1 MKVWRYSPRDL
12 VLVLIAVAQFVAM
25 TGWALTFGKLSLVA
39 NLAAFV
45 ALSYVFYY
53 NPIVVT
59 HNFLHTPFFR
69 RKSLNRLFPVL
80 NSANLFLPQVL
91 YKYHHLI
98 HHQYAN
104 DPIRNGTTLDPSSTY
119 RYGTNGQQEGY
130 FTYSALG
137 LFRDGTSAAYR
148 QAIAHG
154 QRSQFW
160 MELAA
165 IIVTAFVWIA
175 IDWQWFLFAF
185 VPTFYCGWFLALLEN
200 YYEHHRATNH
210 DSRLA
215 DSVSYYGSLYN
226 LLMFNEGYH
235 QEHHLKPHL
244 HWTRRPEVH
253 TTWQTQLK
261 EAGAY
266 EAQMP
271 PLLGFLDRVR
281 PQALSLEAES
291 DRQAHV

>member
-1 MKVWRYSPRDL
+1 MRIWRYSRRDAL
-12 VLVLIAVAQFVAM
+12 LFFVALGQFVAM
-25 TGWALTFGKLSLVA
+25 TGWAIAFDSLRLSLNVLLFA
-39 NLAAFV
+39 GFT
-45 ALSYVFYY
+45 YVFYF

-69 RKSLNRLFPVL
+69 RRTLNRVFAVF
-80 NSANLFLPQVL
+80 NSANLLLPQVL

-119 RYGTNGQQEGY
+119 RYGKNGDQEG
-130 FTYSALG
+130 FFPYSALG
-137 LFRDGTSAAYR
+137 LFRDGTSHAYKE
-148 QAIAHG
+148 ALSHG

-165 IIVTAFVWIA
+165 SVAAALLWIL
-175 IDWQWFLFAF
+175 IDWRWFLIAY

-200 YYEHHRATNH
+200 YFEHYRASNRE
-210 DSRLA
+210 SRLA
-215 DSVSYYGSLYN
+215 DSVSYYGRWYN
-226 LLMFNEGYH
+226 VFMFNEGYH
-235 QEHHLKPHL
+235 QEHHLKPHV

-253 TTWQTQLK
+253 RKFRAELA

-266 EAQMP
+266 EASMP
-271 PLLGFLDRVR
+271 PLLGFLER
-281 PQALSLEAES
+281 
-291 DRQAHV
+291 

>member
-1 MKVWRYSPRDL
+1 MRVWRYSPWDS
-12 VLVLIAVAQFVAM
+12 VLVLIAVAQFAAM
-25 TGWALTFGKLSLVA
+25 TTWAVRFETLP
-39 NLAAFV
+39 LATNIALFV

-59 HNFLHTPFFR
+59 HNFLHAPFFR
-69 RKSLNRLFPVL
+69 RRWLNRAFPVV

-104 DPIRNGTTLDPSSTY
+104 DPIRNGTTLDPSSTF
-119 RYGTNGQQEGY
+119 RYGTGGRQEW
-130 FTYSALG
+130 FFSYSALG
-137 LFRDGTSAAYR
+137 LFRDGTSNAYR
-148 QAIAHG
+148 EAITHG

-165 IIVTAFVWIA
+165 IVTTAVLWLA
-175 IDWQWFLFAF
+175 IDWKWFLIAFA
-185 VPTFYCGWFLALLEN
+185 PTFYAGWFLALLEN
-200 YYEHHRATNH
+200 YYEHHRATDP

-215 DSVSYYGSLYN
+215 DSVSYYGRWYN
-226 LLMFNEGYH
+226 LMMFNEGYH

-253 TTWQTQLK
+253 GDWK
-261 EAGAY
+261 EKFKDAGAY
-266 EAQMP
+266 EARRP
-271 PLLGFLDRVR
+271 PLLGFLD
-281 PQALSLEAES
+281 
-291 DRQAHV
+291 

>member
-1 MKVWRYSPRDL
+1 MRVWRHSPRDSL
-12 VLVLIAVAQFVAM
+12 LVLIAAAQFAAM
-25 TGWALTFGKLSLVA
+25 TAWAVRFERLP
-39 NLAAFV
+39 LAANFVLFV

-69 RKSLNRLFPVL
+69 RRWMNRAFPVL

-104 DPIRNGTTLDPSSTY
+104 DPVRNGTTLDPSSTY
-119 RYGTNGQQEGY
+119 RYGKGGRQEG
-130 FTYSALG
+130 FFSYSALG
-137 LFRDGTSAAYR
+137 LFRDGTSSAYR
-148 QAIAHG
+148 EAIGHG

-165 IIVTAFVWIA
+165 IVVTAVLWVA
-175 IDWQWFLFAF
+175 IDWKWFLIAFA
-185 VPTFYCGWFLALLEN
+185 PTFYAGWFLALLEN
-200 YYEHHRATNH
+200 YYEHHRATDP

-215 DSVSYYGSLYN
+215 DSVSYYGRWYN
-226 LLMFNEGYH
+226 LMMFNEGYH

-244 HWTRRPEVH
+244 HWTHRPEVH
-253 TTWQTQLK
+253 SDWKDKLK

-266 EAQMP
+266 EARKP
-271 PLLGFLDRVR
+271 PLLGFLD
-281 PQALSLEAES
+281 
-291 DRQAHV
+291 